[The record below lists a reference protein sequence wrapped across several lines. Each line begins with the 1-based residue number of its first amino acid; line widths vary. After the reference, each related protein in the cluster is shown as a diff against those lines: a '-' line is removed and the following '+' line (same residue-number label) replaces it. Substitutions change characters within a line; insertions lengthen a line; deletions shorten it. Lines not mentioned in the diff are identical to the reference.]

1 MMSTVDSHRRGGR
14 RLHKLEKGEKI
25 TVGLRI
31 DSDLRARLEDAA
43 RASDRNLS
51 QECARRLR
59 LSLEQG
65 DGEAA

>member
-1 MMSTVDSHRRGGR
+1 MSTVDSHQRGER
-14 RLHKLEKGEKI
+14 RLRKVEKGEKI

-31 DSDLRARLEDAA
+31 DSGLRARLEEAA
-43 RASDRNLS
+43 KASDRNLS

-59 LSLEQG
+59 LSFEQG